1 MTRNNTLVTNDRSGK
16 SDKSEKVETINPDK
30 VVKSV
35 MSKLGRPKYFRS
47 ATALNVYNNCWRVN
61 VWCEHDGQ
69 RKITNSYFVSATE
82 NGEILNSIPE
92 IVKAV

>member
-1 MTRNNTLVTNDRSGK
+1 MARSAVACDKSNNPS
-16 SDKSEKVETINPDK
+16 KSEKTETIDPDK

-35 MSKLGRPKYFRS
+35 MLKLGRPKHFRS
-47 ATALNVYNNCWRVN
+47 ATALNVYNNRWRVN
-61 VWCEHDGQ
+61 VWCEHNGQ

>member
-1 MTRNNTLVTNDRSGK
+1 MARNAVACDK
-16 SDKSEKVETINPDK
+16 SDNPNKSEKVETINPDK

-35 MSKLGRPKYFRS
+35 MLKLGRPKYFRS
-47 ATALNVYNNCWRVN
+47 VTALNVYNNRWRVN